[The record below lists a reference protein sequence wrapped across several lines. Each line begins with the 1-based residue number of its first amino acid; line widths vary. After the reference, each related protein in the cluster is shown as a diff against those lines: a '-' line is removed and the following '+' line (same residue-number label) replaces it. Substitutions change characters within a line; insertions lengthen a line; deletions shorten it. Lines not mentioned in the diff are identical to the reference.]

1 MEYIRYII
9 IEGYIELS
17 VIPSNNVGSARSNN
31 FLYNAEIEGIKIYS
45 DNGID
50 YIYMMFKQQ
59 DATFSRIY
67 RYPVQ

>member
-1 MEYIRYII
+1 M
-9 IEGYIELS
+9 
-17 VIPSNNVGSARSNN
+17 IPSNNVGSARSNN

-45 DNGID
+45 DNGVD

-59 DATFSRIY
+59 NATFSRIY

>member
-1 MEYIRYII
+1 M
-9 IEGYIELS
+9 
-17 VIPSNNVGSARSNN
+17 
-31 FLYNAEIEGIKIYS
+31 YS